1 MCMMQGHTRERPSGG
16 VCPVSRTPESQTR
29 PRGEDRGPAGP
40 VLTEVSL
47 ALAIAYPVSGRPRP
61 GELGAFSH
69 CW

>member
-1 MCMMQGHTRERPSGG
+1 MCVMQGHTCERPSGG

-29 PRGEDRGPAGP
+29 PRGEDRGP
-40 VLTEVSL
+40 VLTDVNL
-47 ALAIAYPVSGRPRP
+47 VLAIAHPVSGRPHP